1 MLERLHP
8 RTQLDLSGSGT
19 AVLAVLA
26 VKPQIAF
33 SDFIGIKPAVVA
45 VILPFDPVLCADA
58 TIDQKMP
65 NIDVLRM

>member
-19 AVLAVLA
+19 AVLAVKLE
-26 VKPQIAF
+26 IAF
-33 SDFIGIKPAVVA
+33 SDCIGIKPAVVA

>member
-1 MLERLHP
+1 MLERLHL

-19 AVLAVLA
+19 AVPAVLA

-33 SDFIGIKPAVVA
+33 SDCIGIKPAVVA

-65 NIDVLRM
+65 NIDGLRM

>member
-1 MLERLHP
+1 MLERLQS
-8 RTQLDLSGSGT
+8 RTQLDLSGT
-19 AVLAVLA
+19 AVPA

-33 SDFIGIKPAVVA
+33 SDCIGIKPAVVA